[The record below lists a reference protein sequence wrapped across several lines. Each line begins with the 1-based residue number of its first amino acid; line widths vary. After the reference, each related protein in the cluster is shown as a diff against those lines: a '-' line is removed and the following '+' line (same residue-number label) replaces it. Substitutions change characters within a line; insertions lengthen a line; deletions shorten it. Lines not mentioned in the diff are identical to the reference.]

1 MNMKK
6 MRLITIAT
14 LLAVMVA
21 LTGLAAAEATI
32 ITVIDPADEATEIT
46 CEGTCEGG
54 VTIAAGAGIF
64 LTPNGN
70 THTVLVTAPGGEYSF
85 KIKGLLYNGLGPA
98 YNVGTKFDVAIT
110 GNPAILPAIGDL
122 LVISVP
128 GPIPFPSP
136 QTFVTTY
143 TPDVTQI
150 GDDAYIEYSSTYMIG
165 TSTYT
170 MKNRVHLVV
179 IDDTPDANT
188 PEFPTVA
195 LPVAAVIGLVFFFQH
210 RKRKEG

>member
-14 LLAVMVA
+14 LLAVMIA

-54 VTIAAGAGIF
+54 VTIAEGAGIF

-85 KIKGLLYNGLGPA
+85 KIKGLTYNGLGP
-98 YNVGTKFDVAIT
+98 YYVGDKFNVEIT
-110 GNPAILPAIGDL
+110 GNPAILPAIVDGL
-122 LVISVP
+122 AISVP

-136 QTFVTTY
+136 QTFVNTY
-143 TPDVTQI
+143 VLNGAQI

-170 MKNRVHLVV
+170 MKIRVHLIVV
-179 IDDTPDANT
+179 DDPVNHI

-195 LPVAAVIGLVFFFQH
+195 LPIAAVMGLVFFFH
-210 RKRKEG
+210 SRRRKEG